1 MRATSSFLRSPDATD
16 QASSAL
22 CSFIELCRGTLSTG
36 CKRVYDRIHRSW
48 SDLAVLVFAP
58 SLPSVNSLFRN
69 QIADWLGYS
78 SLSNCTSSQV
88 VNPILQVVDLVNT
101 SNLCFIQL
109 LCSCVRTTVRKVIL
123 YVVDL
128 LTLCS
133 IGCLVVFA
141 KVVQIL
147 VLQPRNPIERMAVS
161 IINYVHN
168 TLLMHR

>member
-1 MRATSSFLRSPDATD
+1 MCATSSFLRSPDATD

-48 SDLAVLVFAP
+48 SDLAVIVLAP

-109 LCSCVRTTVRKVIL
+109 LCSCVRTTVQKIGRQFCMWLIYLRFVAQ
-123 YVVDL
+123 DAL
-128 LTLCS
+128 LSLPKQYRYWS
-133 IGCLVVFA
+133 SSHG
-141 KVVQIL
+141 
-147 VLQPRNPIERMAVS
+147 
-161 IINYVHN
+161 
-168 TLLMHR
+168 TLLKEWQSAS